1 MTPTITYLYNPLIT
15 ATGMMTVPFYYI
27 YALCRHQPLD
37 FFKQRLGFYPP
48 EVKRSRRRPKR
59 VWIHAVSVGEVGVAR
74 CIATALVKERPGVE
88 LILSCTTKHGVAF
101 ARSDPGPFHH
111 VIYYPLDLPCAVW
124 RAFKAIRPD
133 VYVAVETEIWPNL
146 LHRASKM
153 GIPALLVNGRI
164 SMRSIA
170 GYRHIKCLTR
180 ESLNLFQTIGAISE
194 DDAQRLIQMG
204 ADPDRVVITGN
215 AKYESLTTAV
225 DPLKAANLAR
235 QLNISADDT
244 WLVAG
249 STRTGEEEIILDAYN
264 RLKPR
269 FPNLKLLLA
278 PRHINRAEEVAR
290 LVKAH
295 GMPYRFR
302 TDIKPGEAAAEVI
315 ILNTMGELFYIYG
328 LATIVICG
336 GSMVPL
342 GGQNLLEP
350 AAWGKP
356 VLYGPSMEDFLD
368 AKISLEE
375 VGADGLVATGLE
387 LTQTLSNLLSH
398 PRQLAEKGAQAQ
410 LAVLRQAGAA
420 ARNSRLIADIL

>member
-1 MTPTITYLYNPLIT
+1 
-15 ATGMMTVPFYYI
+15 
-27 YALCRHQPLD
+27 
-37 FFKQRLGFYPP
+37 
-48 EVKRSRRRPKR
+48 
-59 VWIHAVSVGEVGVAR
+59 
-74 CIATALVKERPGVE
+74 
-88 LILSCTTKHGVAF
+88 
-101 ARSDPGPFHH
+101 
-111 VIYYPLDLPCAVW
+111 
-124 RAFKAIRPD
+124 
-133 VYVAVETEIWPNL
+133 
-146 LHRASKM
+146 

-164 SMRSIA
+164 SLRSIA

-194 DDAQRLIQMG
+194 DDAQRLVQMG
-204 ADPDRVVITGN
+204 ADPDRVVVTGN

-235 QLNISADDT
+235 LLNISADDT

-249 STRTGEEEIILDAYN
+249 STRTGEEEIVLDAYT
-264 RLKPR
+264 RLKPQ

-290 LVKAH
+290 LVKSH
-295 GMPYRFR
+295 GMSYRFR

-328 LATIVICG
+328 LAAIVICG

-387 LTQTLSNLLSH
+387 LTQTLSNLLSR
-398 PRQLAEKGAQAQ
+398 PQQLAEKGAQAQ

-420 ARNSRLIADIL
+420 ARNARLIADIL